1 MSDKMIFGQYYDTNS
16 WLHRLDPRT
25 KIISLFL
32 LMIGIFLINN
42 IYLLLIFFGLTII
55 LILSTKI
62 PLSRFLKSLKMMVVL
77 LIFTAGFQIIFN
89 NVGQVIAIYSF
100 SMTYLALGVSI
111 ILLIL
116 FFLSKKII
124 KKNRLLLFLILFI
137 ISMLVQNKVSI
148 TPVLFEYE
156 ISIFDKGLITASFI
170 IIRII
175 SLLFISSLLTL
186 STKPTDL
193 NNGLESVL
201 KPFELIGLK
210 TSILAMMISIALRFI
225 PTLINEAERILKA
238 QASRGVDFREGRLN
252 EKIIQ
257 IISLLIPMFIV
268 SFKRAEELANAME
281 ARGYIPGEK
290 RTKLYQLKFRFIDY
304 FTVAFSVMVIVFS
317 IFSRSYFASTM

>member
-1 MSDKMIFGQYYDTNS
+1 MIFGQYYDTNS

-42 IYLLLIFFGLTII
+42 IYLLIIFFGLTIL

-62 PLSRFLKSLKMMVVL
+62 PITRFLKSLKMMVVL

-89 NVGQVIAIYSF
+89 NVGQVIARYSF
-100 SMTYLALGVSI
+100 SMTYLSFGISVG
-111 ILLIL
+111 LLIF
-116 FFLSKKII
+116 FFLSKRLI
-124 KKNRLLLFLILFI
+124 KKNRLLLFLILFS
-137 ISMLVQNKVSI
+137 ISMFLQNKVSI
-148 TPVLFEYE
+148 TPVLFNYE
-156 ISIFDKGLITASFI
+156 VSVYDKGLITALFI

-238 QASRGVDFREGRLN
+238 QASRGVDFKEGRLS
-252 EKIIQ
+252 EKIVQ

-290 RTKLYQLKFRFIDY
+290 RTKLYQLQFRLVDY
-304 FTVAFSVMVIVFS
+304 FSMIFSVLVIVFC
-317 IFSRSYFASTM
+317 ILSRGYLASTM